1 VGEGHTV
8 TQSDTAETPEGED
21 RERREALE
29 REVRWGCGMWDVVE
43 KIDYLVIGHL
53 LLLAIGPNVLFPFL
67 SVDVVGILSQITQAT

>member
-21 RERREALE
+21 RERREVLE
-29 REVRWGCGMWDVVE
+29 REVRWRMWDVVE

-67 SVDVVGILSQITQAT
+67 SVDVVGIPSQITQAT